1 MIDEKKCLKNLLEDM
16 DDIEE
21 KLSKWTGKTN
31 IFQILKLS
39 KNEIRHSNFLAFLFA
54 PNETHNLSD
63 EFFKMFLKRYIDS
76 NDDTKAAI
84 NYFDA
89 LLNSYENLIVYREN
103 KNIDI
108 LLVSEKN
115 KIVVCIENKILSS
128 ESGGQLNKYQRY
140 IERNYSNYKKIF
152 VFLTPDGNEPT
163 NPSWGII
170 TYKNI
175 VEESVKYFV

>member
-21 KLSKWTGKTN
+21 RLSKWTGKAN

-89 LLNSYENLIVYREN
+89 LLNSYEDLIVYREN
-103 KNIDI
+103 NNIDI
-108 LLVSEKN
+108 LLVS
-115 KIVVCIENKILSS
+115 KIKFCLRSLE
-128 ESGGQLNKYQRY
+128 
-140 IERNYSNYKKIF
+140 
-152 VFLTPDGNEPT
+152 GNLINT
-163 NPSWGII
+163 RDI
-170 TYKNI
+170 
-175 VEESVKYFV
+175 

>member
-1 MIDEKKCLKNLLEDM
+1 MKKVFKKSIGGYGC
-16 DDIEE
+16 IEE

-89 LLNSYENLIVYREN
+89 LLNSYEDLIVYREN
-103 KNIDI
+103 NNLIF
-108 LLVSEKN
+108 
-115 KIVVCIENKILSS
+115 
-128 ESGGQLNKYQRY
+128 YWYR
-140 IERNYSNYKKIF
+140 KKI
-152 VFLTPDGNEPT
+152 
-163 NPSWGII
+163 
-170 TYKNI
+170 K
-175 VEESVKYFV
+175 

>member
-21 KLSKWTGKTN
+21 RLSKWTGKAN

-84 NYFDA
+84 NYFD
-89 LLNSYENLIVYREN
+89 
-103 KNIDI
+103 
-108 LLVSEKN
+108 
-115 KIVVCIENKILSS
+115 
-128 ESGGQLNKYQRY
+128 
-140 IERNYSNYKKIF
+140 
-152 VFLTPDGNEPT
+152 
-163 NPSWGII
+163 
-170 TYKNI
+170 
-175 VEESVKYFV
+175 